1 MQILKEEVRERIVA
15 AAAKEF
21 VRYGYRQSSTRRIAQ
36 RARVG
41 KSNLYN
47 YFPGKQELF
56 SAVTAPFQAHF
67 RGLLDEV
74 TGHLG
79 GESLRSDAAES
90 ISRSIASFI
99 RANRDAFITI
109 MEGSEGTKYGSF
121 KEEVISALASHFAQN
136 LSKKPANDFALR
148 TRFMHIVARLFVD
161 ALIAIARGAAKD
173 EEIEATIALY
183 LAYHMGGM
191 AQFY

>member
-15 AAAKEF
+15 AAAREF
-21 VRYGYRQSSTRRIAQ
+21 VRHGYRQSSTRRIAQ

-47 YFPGKQELF
+47 YFPSKEELF
-56 SAVTAPFQAHF
+56 SAVTAPFQADF
-67 RGLLDEV
+67 RVLLDEV
-74 TGHLG
+74 TDHLE
-79 GESLRSDAAES
+79 GERLRSDVAES
-90 ISRSIASFI
+90 TSKSIASFI
-99 RANRDAFITI
+99 RANRDSFITI
-109 MEGSEGTKYGSF
+109 MEGSEGTKYESF
-121 KEEVISALASHFAQN
+121 KEEVIAALANHFARY
-136 LSKKPANDFALR
+136 LSKKPAGDFALR
-148 TRFMHIVARLFVD
+148 ARFMHIVARLFVD
-161 ALIAIARGAAKD
+161 ALIAIASGAAKD